1 MAVLIAVMFGEQHVS
16 DQRIRRRPH
25 ARGIKLGGR
34 TPAEFTFLMAPIIQ
48 ERYLR

>member
-1 MAVLIAVMFGEQHVS
+1 MLLAEHDGDQHVS